1 MNESLE
7 IQKYFDILD
16 KEVNTLYDIANK
28 ARAKGYDP
36 CLEVEIPLTRNMAER
51 VEGLISVVAPQVK
64 GVGIPARI
72 RELEKEFCAGDWR
85 VAMRVAEEV
94 ADEKFCKFENQ
105 IKAMETAI
113 RIGLAYITVGV
124 VASPLEGF
132 VALELKDRLDGKGKY
147 FSLKYS
153 GPIRSAGGTAAAV
166 SVIIADYIRVKKKF
180 LPYDIT
186 ENEIKRNYTEIM
198 DYHERVTNLQYY
210 PSREEAFFLIENL
223 PVQIDGDPTEKF
235 EVSNYKDLSRISTN
249 RVRGG
254 VCLVLAEAL
263 SQKAAKVWK
272 QLSKWGKENELGH
285 WDFLDRFVKLQ
296 KSIKAKGEVK
306 EEVRITPDYTYIKD
320 LVAGRP
326 VLTYPLR
333 KGGFRL
339 RYGRTRIT
347 GFSANAIHP
356 ATMQVLDGYIAT
368 GTQLKVERPG
378 KGTTIYPCDYLEGP
392 IVKLKDKSVIYL
404 DKEEEA
410 KKFKDEIEEIIYLG
424 DILINYGDFLNRAH
438 KLVPVGYCEEWW
450 IQEFKKALMEMKIDI
465 YKENYKFFEQ
475 LIKDPIKTE
484 VSIEQAIDFSEN
496 LKIPLHPKYT
506 YHWLDITKEQL
517 LLLLDWILNSTIER
531 NEKGIVK
538 IILALRYMKDIVQD
552 PKRVLELVGVCH
564 SIVSKEYVV
573 IEKEYAKSLAANLG
587 FFYKDLTMEDVSRI
601 KMENQDKKNVLAIVN
616 SFSNLKLRDKS
627 GICIGARMGRP
638 EKAKMRKLDGSPQVL
653 FPVGKEGGK
662 MRSLQSALDKGKIF
676 AQFPIYYCNYCKT
689 ETIYPICERCE
700 KYTEKRYYC
709 RDCNKEFLMDKCGKR
724 KFINSQGK
732 ELEVEHKLLRY
743 EEREIDINH
752 YFKSALKK
760 LGIKKSSELIKG
772 VRGTSNKDHIPE
784 HLEKGILRSLHG
796 LYVNKDGTIRY
807 DMTESGITH
816 FKPFEIETDIEILK
830 KLGYGKDIHGNLL
843 ENEDQILE
851 IKPQDV
857 ILPSCKIKFADE
869 GADTVLFKV
878 TQFIDD
884 LLIKFYGEN
893 SFYNLKNKK
902 DLVGH
907 LVLGLAPHTSAG
919 IVGRIIGFSNTQCF
933 FAHPMFHSIMRRDVD
948 GDEAC
953 VVLLLDV
960 LLNFSRKFLPD
971 HRGATQDAPLVL
983 TSKLIPTEIDDMV
996 YDLDVVWNYPLE
1008 LYEAALDFKSPGEV
1022 VIERLNDRL
1031 RTEKQYEGFGFT
1043 HNTSNINAGVTYS
1056 SYKSLP
1062 TMEEKVKGQMLLAEK
1077 IRAVDEGDVARLI
1090 IERHF
1095 LRDIKGNLR
1104 KFSMQ
1109 RFRCS
1114 NCNEKYRRPPLIGKC
1129 IKCDGKLIFTIS
1141 EGSITKYLGPS
1152 LVLSEKYDIPFY
1164 LRQTLELLQDRIEG
1178 VFGKDKEKQEG
1189 LGKWFSK

>member
-1 MNESLE
+1 MNESIE
-7 IQKYFDILD
+7 MQKYFDVLD
-16 KEVNTLYDIANK
+16 KDVNSLYTIANK
-28 ARAKGYDP
+28 VRAKGYDP
-36 CLEVEIPLTRNMAER
+36 SLEVEVPLTRNMAER
-51 VEGLISVVAPQVK
+51 VEGLISVVAPQIK
-64 GVGIPARI
+64 GSGIPARI
-72 RELEKEFCAGDWR
+72 QELEKEFGAGDWR

-94 ADEKFCKFENQ
+94 ANEKFCKFENQ

-166 SVIIADYIRVKKKF
+166 SVVIADYVRIKKGF

-186 ENEIKRNYTEIM
+186 ENEIKRSYTEIV

-210 PSREEAFFLIENL
+210 PSKEEALFLIENL

-235 EVSNYKDLSRISTN
+235 EVSNYKDLPRIDTN

-254 VCLVLAEAL
+254 ICLVLAEAL

-272 QLSKWGKENELGH
+272 QLSKWGKENGLGH
-285 WDFLDRFVKLQ
+285 WEFLDKFVKIQ
-296 KSIKAKGEVK
+296 KSMKAKGEVK
-306 EEVRITPDYTYIKD
+306 EELKITPDYTYIKD

-333 KGGFRL
+333 RGGFRL

-347 GFSANAIHP
+347 GFSADAIHP
-356 ATMQVLDGYIAT
+356 ATMQVLEGYIAT

-378 KGTTIYPCDYLEGP
+378 KGTTVYPCDYIEGP

-404 DKEEEA
+404 DNEEEA
-410 KKFKDEIEEIIYLG
+410 KKLKDEIEEIIYLG

-450 IQEFKKALMEMKIDI
+450 VQEFKKALEEKKINLDG
-465 YKENYKFFEQ
+465 ENYKFFEQ

-484 VSIEQAIDFSEN
+484 ITIEQAINFSEK
-496 LKIPLHPKYT
+496 LEIPLHPKYT

-531 NEKGIVK
+531 NEKGIGK
-538 IILALRYMKDIVQD
+538 IVLALGYTKDIVQD
-552 PKRVLELVGVCH
+552 PKRALELIGVCH
-564 SIVSKEYVV
+564 SVVSKEYVI
-573 IEKEYAKSLAANLG
+573 IEETYAKALAANLG
-587 FFYKDLTMEDVSRI
+587 FFYKDLTLEGINKI
-601 KMENQDKKNVLAIVN
+601 KTENQDKKNVLAIVN
-616 SFSNLKLRDKS
+616 SFSNVKLRDKS
-627 GICIGARMGRP
+627 GICIGTRMGRP

-662 MRSLQSALDKGKIF
+662 MRSFQSALDKGKVF
-676 AQFPIYYCNYCKT
+676 AQFPIYYCNDCKT
-689 ETIYPICERCE
+689 ETIYPVCE
-700 KYTEKRYYC
+700 KCEKFTEKRYYC
-709 RDCNKEFLMDKCGKR
+709 RDCDKEFLMDKCGK
-724 KFINSQGK
+724 KKTIKLQEK
-732 ELEVEHKLLRY
+732 ELEIEHKLVKY
-743 EEREIDINH
+743 KEREIDINH
-752 YFKSALKK
+752 YFKTTLKK
-760 LGIKKSSELIKG
+760 LNIKKIPELIKG
-772 VRGTSNKDHIPE
+772 VRGTSNEDHTPE
-784 HLEKGILRSLHG
+784 NLAKGILRALHEI
-796 LYVNKDGTIRY
+796 YVNKDGTVRY

-816 FKPFEIETDIEILK
+816 FKPREIGTSIETLK
-830 KLGYGKDIHGNLL
+830 KLGYEKDIYGDILNK
-843 ENEDQILE
+843 EDQILE

-857 ILPSCKIKFADE
+857 ILPSCKTKSAEE
-869 GADTVLFKV
+869 GADTVLLRV
-878 TQFIDD
+878 THFIDD
-884 LLIKFYGEN
+884 LLVKFYGEN
-893 SFYNLKNKK
+893 SFYNLKDKK

-960 LLNFSRKFLPD
+960 LLNFSRKFLPN

-1008 LYEAALDFKSPGEV
+1008 LYEAALEFKNPGDV
-1022 VIERLNDRL
+1022 VIERLNNRL

-1043 HNTSNINAGVTYS
+1043 HNTSDINAGVTYS

-1062 TMEEKVKGQMLLAEK
+1062 TMEEKVRGQMLLAEK
-1077 IRAVDEGDVARLI
+1077 IRAVDESDVARLV

-1109 RFRCS
+1109 QFRCS
-1114 NCNEKYRRPPLIGKC
+1114 SCNEKYRRPPLIGKC
-1129 IKCDGKLIFTIS
+1129 TKCDGRLIFTIA
-1141 EGSITKYLGPS
+1141 EGSITKYLDPS
-1152 LVLSEKYDIPFY
+1152 LDLAEKYDIPPY
-1164 LRQTLELLQDRIEG
+1164 LRQTLELLQARVEG
-1178 VFGKDKEKQEG
+1178 VFGRDKEKQEG
-1189 LGKWFSK
+1189 LVKWFSK